1 MQVIE
6 EDEDIAFLYHL
17 IDGYAESSLACHI
30 ASVTGLPDEL
40 IKRAQQVTELT
51 RCNKPIPRKDT
62 KDDEE
67 QRKRHK
73 AIVTKFLALDL
84 ENDDPQAFLADL
96 LENFDA

>member
-40 IKRAQQVTELT
+40 IKRAQQVTT
-51 RCNKPIPRKDT
+51 T
-62 KDDEE
+62 
-67 QRKRHK
+67 
-73 AIVTKFLALDL
+73 
-84 ENDDPQAFLADL
+84 
-96 LENFDA
+96 